1 MASISAKMISL
12 RNVFNLLRIEH
23 WIKNLFLFIPI
34 FFAGEFLNADKLGQV
49 AIAFFSFCCTAS
61 AIYILN
67 DLMDVKSDRLHPE
80 KSKRPIPSGLVSVST
95 VWVIFTILI
104 LVGVLIS
111 FQFTH
116 QSFIILLGSYFLLN
130 VGYSLG
136 LKRVPILEILIVSSG
151 FVLRAVGGGLVADV
165 EVSQW
170 MLMMIFLL
178 ALFLALAKRR
188 DDLLLFGKSSKSVR
202 VASEHY
208 NLEYINSLLIM
219 VSGIIIVA
227 YLMYVISPEVIN
239 RFHSKYL
246 YITSIFV
253 IAGMMRYLQI
263 TLVENKSGSPTKI
276 LYRDN
281 FIRIVV
287 MLWVITFYF
296 IIYL

>member
-49 AIAFFSFCCTAS
+49 TIAFFSFCCTAS

-67 DLMDVKSDRLHPE
+67 DLMDSKSDRLHPE
-80 KSKRPIPSGLVSVST
+80 KSKRPIPSGLVSNSMA
-95 VWVIFTILI
+95 WVIFTVLI
-104 LVGVLIS
+104 LMGVLVS
-111 FQFTH
+111 FQFIH

-178 ALFLALAKRR
+178 ALFLTLAKRR
-188 DDLLLFGKSSKSVR
+188 DDLLLFGKSNKSVR
-202 VASEHY
+202 VASEYY

-287 MLWVITFYF
+287 MLWVITFCF

>member
-49 AIAFFSFCCTAS
+49 AIAFFGFCCTAS

-80 KSKRPIPSGLVSVST
+80 KSKRPIPLGLVSVST
-95 VWVIFTILI
+95 AWVIFTILI
-104 LVGVLIS
+104 LVGVLVS
-111 FQFTH
+111 FQFTR
-116 QSFIILLGSYFLLN
+116 QSFIILLGSYFFLN

-165 EVSQW
+165 DVSQW

>member
-1 MASISAKMISL
+1 MISP
-12 RNVFNLLRIEH
+12 RNVFNLLRVEH

-34 FFAGEFLNADKLGQV
+34 FFAGEFLNVSKLGQV
-49 AIAFFSFCCTAS
+49 AIAFFAFCCVAS

-67 DLMDVKSDRLHPE
+67 DLMDAESDRLHPE
-80 KSKRPIPSGLVSVST
+80 KSMRPIASGLISPSKAG
-95 VWVIFTILI
+95 VIFTTLI
-104 LVGVLIS
+104 LVGVWVS

-116 QSFIILLGSYFLLN
+116 QSFVILLGSYFILN
-130 VGYSLG
+130 VGYSMG
-136 LKRVPILEILIVSSG
+136 FKRIPIVEILIVSSG

-202 VASEHY
+202 AAAEHY
-208 NLEYINSLLIM
+208 NLEFINSLLIM
-219 VSGIIIVA
+219 ISGIIIVA

-253 IAGMMRYLQI
+253 IAGVMRYLQI
-263 TLVENKSGSPTKI
+263 TLVENRAGSPTKI
-276 LYRDN
+276 LYSDN
-281 FIRIVV
+281 FIRIV
-287 MLWVITFYF
+287 LAIWVITFYF
-296 IIYL
+296 IIY